1 MVDGVNGRTTVAAVD
16 LVVEVQNTGTDI
28 VMLHLHST
36 EEILALVHRPNL
48 LPATRIV
55 AVSVLNRHI
64 VRTVSLTIN
73 WICNL
78 IYTTYC
84 HCGL

>member
-1 MVDGVNGRTTVAAVD
+1 MGAGVDGGAIVVAVD

-36 EEILALVHRPNL
+36 GEILALVHRPNL

-55 AVSVLNRHI
+55 AVSVLNRRI
-64 VRTVSLTIN
+64 ERTVSNCLFISDM
-73 WICNL
+73 
-78 IYTTYC
+78 
-84 HCGL
+84 

>member
-1 MVDGVNGRTTVAAVD
+1 MEVGVLGGTMVAAVN

-55 AVSVLNRHI
+55 AVSVLNRRI
-64 VRTVSLTIN
+64 ERTVSFCLFISDM
-73 WICNL
+73 
-78 IYTTYC
+78 
-84 HCGL
+84 

>member
-1 MVDGVNGRTTVAAVD
+1 MVDGVNGGTTVAAVD

-64 VRTVSLTIN
+64 VRTVSLTN